1 MHRMRRGTLICV
13 ARLPFFPMAFYLIL
27 IWIIEAPTPYANGGR
42 HRPLMK
48 DTEFSTEGRC
58 SSEPRYF
65 EDLTLGEKFYIP
77 SKTMTAAH
85 FAAFQMVS
93 GDNHPLHYDV
103 EYCKA
108 RGHRNLL
115 AHGFQVVCQTA
126 AGAGIF
132 PHVIGDALVGMT
144 EQWSRFIRPV
154 YEGDTLYPLL
164 TVSKLTPQ
172 RTTGVVTLRAT
183 VHNQEGELCL
193 EGEQSY
199 LVKRRNPQR

>member
-1 MHRMRRGTLICV
+1 MGKEAVTR
-13 ARLPFFPMAFYLIL
+13 PM
-27 IWIIEAPTPYANGGR
+27 TD
-42 HRPLMK
+42 K
-48 DTEFSTEGRC
+48 EFSAEAHRF
-58 SSEPRYF
+58 SESKYF
-65 EDLTLGEKFYIP
+65 EDLTVGEKFYIP
-77 SKTMTAAH
+77 SRTMTTAY

-103 EYCKA
+103 EYCRA
-108 RGHRNLL
+108 RGHRDLL

-132 PHVIGDALVGMT
+132 PHVIGDALVGMI

-154 YEGDTLYPLL
+154 YKGDTLYPLL

-172 RTTGVVTLRAT
+172 RTTGMVTLRAT
-183 VHNQEGELCL
+183 VHNQGGKLCL

-199 LVKRRNPQR
+199 LVKRRNPQL